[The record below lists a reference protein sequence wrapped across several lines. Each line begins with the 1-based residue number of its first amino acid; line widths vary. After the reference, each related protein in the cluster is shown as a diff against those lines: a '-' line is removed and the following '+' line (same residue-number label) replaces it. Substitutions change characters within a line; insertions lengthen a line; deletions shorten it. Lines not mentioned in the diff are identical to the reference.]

1 MSRIEGL
8 KDHEAGLIQRRIFK
22 EAQKQRGAVAEPLR
36 LMARNS
42 GVMWAAVGFE
52 LGIGRAKSLEA
63 KIKELASLK
72 VASMVGCVF

>member
-8 KDHEAGLIQRRIFK
+8 KDDEAGFVFRRIFK
-22 EAQKQRGAVAEPLR
+22 AAGKMRGAVPEPLR

-52 LGIGRAKSLEA
+52 LGIGRAKSLDD
-63 KIKELASLK
+63 KIKALASLK
-72 VASMVGCVF
+72 AASMVGCLF

>member
-8 KDHEAGLIQRRIFK
+8 QDKDAGFIARRIFK
-22 EAQKQRGAVAEPLR
+22 AAGKMRGAVPEPLR

-52 LGIGRAKSLEA
+52 LGIGRAKSLDE
-63 KIKELASLK
+63 KIKSLASLK
-72 VASMVGCVF
+72 AASMVGCLF